1 MFLNA
6 TKISCGY
13 AKTKIISD
21 CNIYL
26 KKGQIASIVGPN
38 GAGKSTA
45 MKAIFGLIPLF
56 EGSIFF
62 NNEDISYLKPQERV
76 LKGMSFVPQTNN
88 IFQTMTVE
96 ENLEMGGFIR
106 NDGIQETMN
115 HVYELFPILLEK
127 KKQTAENLSGG
138 QRQQLA
144 FGRALMTN
152 PILLMLDEPSAGV
165 SPIIMDE
172 LFKKVVDISKKGV
185 SILMVEQN
193 AKQALKISD
202 IGFVLTQGKNKFID
216 TGKNLLSNVEV
227 RIIPGR
233 VNFGSNK
240 CFNFICKLYF
250 STGFIL
256 WMSISTGSFRNYI
269 NLHSFKIFEFCT
281 WRIHVFWSDD
291 FNIVNVVFS
300 RYWYCNIA
308 PTNNYT
314 DPTDINNC
322 YYSLLSFD

>member
-115 HVYELFPILLEK
+115 HVYELFPILEEK

-227 RIIPGR
+227 RE
-233 VNFGSNK
+233 
-240 CFNFICKLYF
+240 
-250 STGFIL
+250 
-256 WMSISTGSFRNYI
+256 SF
-269 NLHSFKIFEFCT
+269 LGG
-281 WRIHVFWSDD
+281 
-291 FNIVNVVFS
+291 
-300 RYWYCNIA
+300 
-308 PTNNYT
+308 
-314 DPTDINNC
+314 
-322 YYSLLSFD
+322 